1 MLESTHKKIS
11 QQKYKCVNSEK
22 IYLTYCPEDPSPDLN
37 NAMEV
42 LKKRYFGAFEVQEKK
57 ISQQFAQIFE
67 STKKVDHLVNNVSC
81 KNAKICG
88 KLAPVIQ
95 NMFVVYQ
102 REIIELLIDDLLSEE
117 VWLFFLKFFF

>member
-1 MLESTHKKIS
+1 MLEESTHQKIS

-42 LKKRYFGAFEVQEKK
+42 LKKRYFGAFEAQEKK
-57 ISQQFAQIFE
+57 ISKQFAEIFE
-67 STKKVDHLVNNVSC
+67 ITGKKDHLVNNFAC
-81 KNAKICG
+81 KNAKINM
-88 KLAPVIQ
+88 KLGPVIQ

-102 REIIELLIDDLLSEE
+102 REIIELLIDDL
-117 VWLFFLKFFF
+117 